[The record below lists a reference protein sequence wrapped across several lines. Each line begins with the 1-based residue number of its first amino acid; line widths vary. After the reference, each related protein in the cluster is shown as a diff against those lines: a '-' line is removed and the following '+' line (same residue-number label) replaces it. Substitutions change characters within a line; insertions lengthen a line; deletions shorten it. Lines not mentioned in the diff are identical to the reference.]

1 MSFDVTLVTYET
13 LPDGGSD
20 DQLLADALRAT
31 GARVRFAVWSDP
43 AVDWSAA
50 PVTVIRSTWDYF
62 HRIAEFAAWLD
73 LAASQTRLVNAHRV
87 LRWNMDKRYLADLE
101 ARGVAVV
108 PTVFVRQGETV
119 DLAALRADRGWGD
132 LVVKPTISGGAFGT
146 KRFAAGQIPG
156 EATAHLAGLT
166 ETREAM
172 IQPYLAAVETE
183 RERSLVFLGGGFSHA
198 FLKSAFGID
207 YSASVLHRPSVEE
220 LGFGR
225 RVLEAVGEPVAY
237 ARVDIVPTA
246 KGPLLME
253 LEVIEPN
260 LLMGLAPGSAE
271 RLAGLLLG

>member
-13 LPDGGSD
+13 LPDGGPD
-20 DQLLADALRAT
+20 DQLLAQALSAT

-101 ARGVAVV
+101 ARGVPVV
-108 PTVFVRQGETV
+108 PTVFVRRGETV
-119 DLAALRADRGWGD
+119 DLAALCADRGWD
-132 LVVKPTISGGAFGT
+132 ELVVKPTISGGAFGT
-146 KRFAAGQIPG
+146 KRFAAGQIPE
-156 EATAHLAGLT
+156 EASAHLAGLT

-183 RERSLVFLGGGFSHA
+183 RERSLVYLGGAFSHA

-207 YSASVLHRPSVEE
+207 YSASVRHPPSAGE
-220 LGFGR
+220 LAFGG

-237 ARVDIVPTA
+237 ARVDIVPSA
-246 KGPLLME
+246 NGPLLME

-271 RLAGLLLG
+271 RLAGVLLG